1 MVITPTMIITQHGVW
16 GKEQYSEGQQ
26 WESITQI
33 LFIALKVSRWAA
45 LAARPASLCLRFPPH
60 KADKCARCLAE
71 VLRALIN

>member
-16 GKEQYSEGQQ
+16 EKEQYSEGQQ

-45 LAARPASLCLRFPPH
+45 SGSMPHLAVPLLPLLIKQINVPAASW
-60 KADKCARCLAE
+60 RC
-71 VLRALIN
+71 